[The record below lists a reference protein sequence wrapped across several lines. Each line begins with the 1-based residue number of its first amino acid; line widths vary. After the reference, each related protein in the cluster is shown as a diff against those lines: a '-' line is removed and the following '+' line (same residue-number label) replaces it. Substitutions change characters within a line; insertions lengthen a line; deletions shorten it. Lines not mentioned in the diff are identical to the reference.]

1 MNIQTP
7 KIAFNSYTTGAKVD
21 YTLTPAQD
29 VTIKPYFSVNY
40 VDASNA
46 RVQTKVNQATLQQQF
61 GRYWQK
67 ELGVSG
73 EISHFHMSVYAT
85 QSQGS
90 QLSKQRTIGVKLG
103 YRW

>member
-1 MNIQTP
+1 M
-7 KIAFNSYTTGAKVD
+7 
-21 YTLTPAQD
+21 
-29 VTIKPYFSVNY
+29 TIKPYFSVNY

-46 RVQTKVNQATLQQQF
+46 HVQTQVNQATLQQQF

-73 EISHFHMSVYAT
+73 EIAHFHTSVYAA
-85 QSQGS
+85 QSQGT

>member
-1 MNIQTP
+1 M
-7 KIAFNSYTTGAKVD
+7 
-21 YTLTPAQD
+21 
-29 VTIKPYFSVNY
+29 
-40 VDASNA
+40 
-46 RVQTKVNQATLQQQF
+46 QTKVNQATLQQQF

-73 EISHFHMSVYAT
+73 EISHFHMSVYTT
-85 QSQGS
+85 QAQGS